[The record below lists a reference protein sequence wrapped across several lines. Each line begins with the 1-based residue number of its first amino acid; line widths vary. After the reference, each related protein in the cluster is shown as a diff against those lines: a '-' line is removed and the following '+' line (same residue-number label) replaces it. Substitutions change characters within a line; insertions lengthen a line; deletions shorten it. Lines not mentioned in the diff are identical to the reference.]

1 MKAKEAIEQVFKPS
15 PWMNLLIFISITAAM
30 FDIGIVFGLWV
41 VFIFNF
47 LNYMND
53 EEYDGW

>member
-1 MKAKEAIEQVFKPS
+1 
-15 PWMNLLIFISITAAM
+15 MNLLIFISITAAM